1 MSPEIKKFKAG
12 LSRQYACL
20 TLHRPSNVDRFE
32 DLEAIVK
39 ALQDIAQKIPV
50 LFPCHPRTR
59 ARLEGFGLMSGM
71 LEPKDLSLPV
81 EKGLILFPPLGYDDF
96 LYLWK
101 DAALVLTDSGG
112 LQEETTA
119 LRIPCLTLRENTE
132 RPVTLESGS
141 NILIGRDMDLLRK
154 AVERILA
161 GHFKPST
168 IPEHWDGRASQRIAQ
183 ILATPK
189 AHLPTSRLA

>member
-1 MSPEIKKFKAG
+1 MPVV
-12 LSRQYACL
+12 R
-20 TLHRPSNVDRFE
+20 
-32 DLEAIVK
+32 
-39 ALQDIAQKIPV
+39 ALQDISQKIPV

-59 ARLEGFGLMSGM
+59 ARLEEFGLMSGM
-71 LEPKDLSLPV
+71 QEPKDLSLPV

-101 DAALVLTDSGG
+101 DATLVLTDSGG

-119 LRIPCLTLRENTE
+119 LQIPCLTLRENTE

-141 NILIGRDMDLLRK
+141 NILIGRDMDLLRST
-154 AVERILA
+154 VDRILA
-161 GHFKPST
+161 GDLRPST
-168 IPEHWDGRASQRIAQ
+168 VPDLWDGRASQRIAQ

-189 AHLPTSRLA
+189 AHLPTSRIAQSV